1 MKKTNCLAKRFMAFM
16 LMLACVITL
25 LPQGTLVAEAST
37 TIVTAPSA
45 VTNGSKNNLWV
56 DGSTYVNKK
65 DADSNNLD
73 LIKWEKTGTSNYTSY
88 LPSSV
93 DLSKLTVWHTFS
105 DTLYV
110 DGTEVQNGEV
120 TDVFKNAG
128 NFELRSGSNTYYLK
142 VMHSTNINTMFMTTT
157 AGNLDKVN
165 AKKGNKDSGDVVYVD
180 AEGNA
185 ATVGLK
191 AVEIHPGKQ
200 QAILGNILITLSL
213 LRKKRCM
220 A

>member
-1 MKKTNCLAKRFMAFM
+1 MGNNRRNIFMKKTNCLAKRFMAFM

-25 LPQGTLVAEAST
+25 LPQGTLVAEASK

-45 VTNGSKNNLWV
+45 VTNGSKNNIWV

-73 LIKWEKTGTSNYTSY
+73 LIKWEKTGTSNYTLY

-110 DGTEVQNGEV
+110 D
-120 TDVFKNAG
+120 
-128 NFELRSGSNTYYLK
+128 
-142 VMHSTNINTMFMTTT
+142 
-157 AGNLDKVN
+157 
-165 AKKGNKDSGDVVYVD
+165 
-180 AEGNA
+180 
-185 ATVGLK
+185 
-191 AVEIHPGKQ
+191 
-200 QAILGNILITLSL
+200 
-213 LRKKRCM
+213 
-220 A
+220 